1 MTEAPQPP
9 PSRPWLAWLWMERS
23 TVALPLILLVFD
35 VLGTWGAYGHWHNT
49 GSGNVQYGVRSLD
62 WFGWVLVVA
71 GPIALHHRRRFPRT
85 ALAVCLGTTLL
96 YLLMGYAYGPIYLN
110 ALIAVVVIG
119 GTGYRRE
126 VWAGAVLFA
135 IGMIFVPTHSAPG
148 QKRDSPT
155 EILFTAGWLLALM
168 MVAELFRVLRQRA
181 LEAQKAR
188 EQEVKAQ
195 EQEAR
200 RQASEERLEIAR
212 ELHDVLA
219 HSISLIAVQANVAL
233 EVMDRR
239 PEQARIALSAIK
251 DASRS
256 ALGEVRSV
264 LTVLRGDR
272 AAPRD
277 PAPDLG
283 RLGHLV
289 ELAEAAGLKV
299 ALSVVGDL
307 GRVPLAVS
315 QAGYRIVQESLTNV
329 VRHSGAERATILV
342 EGADGLHLR
351 VTDNGRGCPLGESA
365 TGGNGLPGMRERATA
380 FGGTLT
386 AGPQSGGGFRVDA
399 HIPYAA
405 SSDGCPTGAST
416 GSTAESATESP
427 TESPTD
433 EERA

>member
-1 MTEAPQPP
+1 M
-9 PSRPWLAWLWMERS
+9 
-23 TVALPLILLVFD
+23 
-35 VLGTWGAYGHWHNT
+35 
-49 GSGNVQYGVRSLD
+49 
-62 WFGWVLVVA
+62 
-71 GPIALHHRRRFPRT
+71 
-85 ALAVCLGTTLL
+85 
-96 YLLMGYAYGPIYLN
+96 
-110 ALIAVVVIG
+110 
-119 GTGYRRE
+119 
-126 VWAGAVLFA
+126 
-135 IGMIFVPTHSAPG
+135 
-148 QKRDSPT
+148 
-155 EILFTAGWLLALM
+155 
-168 MVAELFRVLRQRA
+168 LRQRA
-181 LEAQKAR
+181 LEAQRAR
-188 EQEVKAQ
+188 EQEARAR

-283 RLGHLV
+283 RLAHLV

-307 GRVPLAVS
+307 DAVPLAVS

-329 VRHSGAERATILV
+329 VRHAAAERAAILV
-342 EGADGLHLR
+342 ESRRRPAPADHRRRPRLPR
-351 VTDNGRGCPLGESA
+351 SA
-365 TGGNGLPGMRERATA
+365 RPRPAATA
-380 FGGTLT
+380 CR
-386 AGPQSGGGFRVDA
+386 ACASGPRPS
-399 HIPYAA
+399 AA
-405 SSDGCPTGAST
+405 
-416 GSTAESATESP
+416 
-427 TESPTD
+427 
-433 EERA
+433 R

>member
-1 MTEAPQPP
+1 MTEQPPP

-23 TVALPLILLVFD
+23 TVALPLIVLVFD
-35 VLGTWGAYGHWHNT
+35 LLGTWGAYGHWH
-49 GSGNVQYGVRSLD
+49 GSGTTTEKFDVRPVD
-62 WFGWVLVVA
+62 WFAWVLVIA
-71 GPIALHHRRRFPRT
+71 GPVALHHRRRVPRT
-85 ALAVCLGTTLL
+85 ALAVCLGATLL
-96 YLLMGYAYGPIYLN
+96 YLLMGYAYGPIFVN
-110 ALIAVVVIG
+110 ALVAVIVVG

-126 VWAGAVLFA
+126 VWTGSVLFA
-135 IGMIFVPTHSAPG
+135 IGMIFVHTHSAKG
-148 QKRDSPT
+148 QLRDSPT
-155 EILFTAGWLLALM
+155 EILFTAGWLLALLM
-168 MVAELFRVLRQRA
+168 LAELFRLLRQRA
-181 LEAQKAR
+181 LEAQRAR
-188 EQEVKAQ
+188 EQEARAR
-195 EQEAR
+195 EQESR

-299 ALSVVGDL
+299 ALSVVGDPD
-307 GRVPLAVS
+307 RVPLAVS

-329 VRHSGAERATILV
+329 VRHAGAARATILV
-342 EGADGLHLR
+342 DCADGLHLR
-351 VTDNGRGCPLGESA
+351 ITDDGRGCPLGETAS
-365 TGGNGLPGMRERATA
+365 GGNGLPGMRERATA

-399 HIPYAA
+399 HIPYA
-405 SSDGCPTGAST
+405 C
-416 GSTAESATESP
+416 TESSADSGTEPRNEPGTEPGTEAP
-427 TESPTD
+427 TPK
-433 EERA
+433 ERS

>member
-1 MTEAPQPP
+1 MTEQPQRT
-9 PSRPWLAWLWMERS
+9 SRPWMVWLWMERS
-23 TVALPLILLVFD
+23 TVALPLALLAFD
-35 VLGTWGAYGHWHNT
+35 IAGTLGAYNSWHNGGVGT
-49 GSGNVQYGVRSLD
+49 SSGQVGVRRLD
-62 WFGWVLVVA
+62 WIAWVLVVA
-71 GPIALHHRRRFPRT
+71 GPVALHYRRRAPRI
-85 ALAVCLGTTLL
+85 ALAVCLGATLT

-110 ALIAVVVIG
+110 ALFAVILIG

-126 VWAGAVLFA
+126 VWIGAVAFA
-135 IGMIFVPTHSAPG
+135 VGMLFVPTHAKANQNRTGLTDVLS
-148 QKRDSPT
+148 T
-155 EILFTAGWLLALM
+155 IGWLLALL
-168 MVAELFRVLRQRA
+168 VLAELFRVLRQRA
-181 LEAQKAR
+181 REAQLAR
-188 EQEVKAQ
+188 EQEAKAR

-264 LTVLRGDR
+264 LTVLRGDH

-289 ELAEAAGLKV
+289 GLAEAAGLRV
-299 ALSVVGDL
+299 ALSVVGDAE
-307 GRVPLAVS
+307 RVPLAVS

-329 VRHSGAERATILV
+329 VRHAAAANVTILV
-342 EGADGLHLR
+342 ETADGLHLR
-351 VTDNGRGCPLGESA
+351 ITDDGRGCPLGETAS
-365 TGGNGLPGMRERATA
+365 GNGLPGMRERATA
-380 FGGTLT
+380 FGGTLA
-386 AGPQSGGGFRVDA
+386 AGPRPGGGFGVEAR
-399 HIPYAA
+399 IPYPADATADATADASDETTAA
-405 SSDGCPTGAST
+405 DT
-416 GSTAESATESP
+416 
-427 TESPTD
+427 
-433 EERA
+433 EERS

>member
-1 MTEAPQPP
+1 MTEPPQPT
-9 PSRPWLAWLWMERS
+9 SRPWMAWLWMERS
-23 TVALPLILLVFD
+23 TVGLPLLLLLVD
-35 VLGTWGAYGHWHNT
+35 VAGTWGAYGHWHGT
-49 GSGNVQYGVRSLD
+49 GSDATQHGVRPLD
-62 WFGWVLVVA
+62 WFAWVLVVA
-71 GPIALHHRRRFPRT
+71 GPVALHHRRRVPRT
-85 ALAVCLGTTLL
+85 ALAVCLGATLL
-96 YLLMGYAYGPIYLN
+96 YLLMGYAYGPIFLN
-110 ALIAVVVIG
+110 ALIAVIVIG

-126 VWAGAVLFA
+126 VWVGSFLFA
-135 IGMIFVPTHSAPG
+135 VGMIFVPVHDAQGDNRS
-148 QKRDSPT
+148 SPT
-155 EILFTAGWLLALM
+155 EILFTAGWLLALLM
-168 MVAELFRVLRQRA
+168 LAELFRVLRQRA
-181 LEAQKAR
+181 LEAQRAR
-188 EQEVKAQ
+188 EQEAKAH

-289 ELAEAAGLKV
+289 DLAEAAGLRV

-307 GRVPLAVS
+307 DRVPLAVS

-329 VRHSGAERATILV
+329 VRHAGAGRATILV
-342 EGADGLHLR
+342 ESGDGLHLR
-351 VTDNGRGCPLGESA
+351 ITDDGRGCPLGEGTA
-365 TGGNGLPGMRERATA
+365 GGNGLPGMRERAVA

-386 AGPQSGGGFRVDA
+386 AGPVAGGGFGVDA
-399 HIPYAA
+399 RIPFPGAA
-405 SSDGCPTGAST
+405 DPDDDAVAGEAFE
-416 GSTAESATESP
+416 ARP
-427 TESPTD
+427 TE
-433 EERA
+433 EELS